1 MERLERM
8 LIEHE
13 CARLVNKFHHLFNR
27 ELSAIAELFTED
39 GVADLGRVM
48 EGRDTIREAY
58 RRGGSATRTG
68 QDIVMNTVSNIVI
81 DVIDENNA
89 TGYSYD
95 VFWQHVYRG
104 EDKKLGTP
112 VPVSVPIYLGYWVD
126 EFKCVDGE
134 WKFASRKLR
143 FIFDRRRW
151 STNFLGIPV
160 SVPGYPVDKNTGYPP
175 LD

>member
-1 MERLERM
+1 MERLERI

-13 CARLVNKFHHLFNR
+13 CTRLVNKFHHLFNR
-27 ELSAIAELFTED
+27 DLSAVAELFTED
-39 GVADLGRVM
+39 GAADFGTGSAM
-48 EGRDTIREAY
+48 KGRDTIREALY
-58 RRGGSATRTG
+58 QGGSDTRTG
-68 QDIVMNTVSNIVI
+68 RDIVMNTVTNIVI

-95 VFWQHVYRG
+95 TYWQHVYKG
-104 EDKKLGTP
+104 EEKKLGTP
-112 VPVSVPIYLGYWVD
+112 VPVSSPAYLGYWVD

-143 FIFDRRRW
+143 FIFDNRRW
-151 STNFLGIPV
+151 SLLSI
-160 SVPGYPVDKNTGYPP
+160 PGYPVEVNNGYPP